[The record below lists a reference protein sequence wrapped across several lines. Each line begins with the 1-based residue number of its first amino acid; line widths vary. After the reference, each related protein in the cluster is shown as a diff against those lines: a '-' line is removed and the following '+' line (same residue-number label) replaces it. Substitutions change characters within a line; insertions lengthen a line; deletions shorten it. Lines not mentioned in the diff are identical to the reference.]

1 MNTGRAAGNQ
11 RLSVELTLTPSH
23 PTVDTSNMRKRHL
36 WAALLI
42 GGLVGAGAVYAQ
54 PDQPSGENLPDVTA
68 SGETQA
74 DLSPREMATETE
86 RLLKEMEAMHV
97 RVLQLQTSA
106 RKAKDVIK
114 LNCVN
119 EKLLAVKQLLNIG
132 EAAQT
137 DLTESIAGGD
147 RAGQVHNYGQVKLA
161 HERVVAER
169 DEAEG
174 CIGEEIVF
182 VGPTKVDVTGPDM
195 PDDPTDD
202 PDVDGSF
209 WPVDPFDVERPN
221 AASPWY

>member
-1 MNTGRAAGNQ
+1 
-11 RLSVELTLTPSH
+11 
-23 PTVDTSNMRKRHL
+23 MRKRHL

-42 GGLVGAGAVYAQ
+42 GGLLGAGSLYAQ
-54 PDQPSGENLPDVTA
+54 PDNGTGEELPEVTA
-68 SGETQA
+68 SGETEAQ
-74 DLSPREMATETE
+74 LSPREMASETD
-86 RLLKEMEAMHV
+86 RLLKEMESMHV
-97 RVLQLQTSA
+97 RVLQLQTAA
-106 RKAKDVIK
+106 RKDKDVIK

-132 EAAQT
+132 DAAQT
-137 DLTESIAGGD
+137 DLTEAIAGGD

-169 DEAEG
+169 DEAEA
-174 CIGEEIVF
+174 CIGEEIIF
-182 VGPTKVDVTGPDM
+182 IGATKVDVTGPDV

-202 PDVDGSF
+202 PDVDDSF